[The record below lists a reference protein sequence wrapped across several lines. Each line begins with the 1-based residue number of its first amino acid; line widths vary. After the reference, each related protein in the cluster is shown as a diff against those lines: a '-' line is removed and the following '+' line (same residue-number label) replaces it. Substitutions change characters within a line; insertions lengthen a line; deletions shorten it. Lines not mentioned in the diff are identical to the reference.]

1 MNNLY
6 WNVYRNLERELLAI
20 ADVIHVDD
28 KQINTYSMKIADL
41 LVRTA
46 TEVESISK
54 ELYRLNGGPES
65 ATGRH
70 LYFDSDCINFL
81 NQKWNICKKKVF
93 LVSPYFYL
101 EDMENTEYTPLLDAD
116 KKKINR
122 WLNAYQAVKHD
133 RANCLELGSI
143 KNLLR
148 AMAGLCILNVYYRD
162 EARALPKGNFADFD
176 SSLGSQLFSIK
187 IHPFPGIGLDDVYR
201 KNDDFDECVYLCQV
215 SGESKQPFFEI
226 TKKINA
232 KISEIIV
239 SCIEKEIQE
248 KGLDFNAINESER
261 HSMVKKYEVAASKQ
275 AHQENFREY
284 RIAIDSM
291 HYQCVLNK
299 NQY

>member
-6 WNVYRNLERELLAI
+6 WNVYRNLEREILVI

-28 KQINTYSMKIADL
+28 KQIDTYSMKIADL

-101 EDMENTEYTPLLDAD
+101 ESKENTEYTPLNDAD
-116 KKKINR
+116 QKGRNP

-133 RANCLELGSI
+133 RANCLEQGSLR
-143 KNLLR
+143 NLLQ
-148 AMAGLCILNVYYRD
+148 AMAGLFVLNIYYRD
-162 EARALPKGNFADFD
+162 ETLPLPKGMLADFD
-176 SSLGSQLFSIK
+176 SSLSSQLFSIK
-187 IHPFPGIGLDDVYR
+187 VHPFPGIGLDDVYR
-201 KNDDFDECVYLCQV
+201 KNEDFDECVYLCQV
-215 SGESKQPFFEI
+215 SEESKQPFFEI
-226 TKKINA
+226 TRKINA
-232 KISEIIV
+232 RERELIIGSV
-239 SCIEKEIQE
+239 EKELQTE
-248 KGLDFNAINESER
+248 KIDFNALNESER
-261 HSMVKKYEVAASKQ
+261 HSMVNKYEVEASKQ
-275 AHQENFREY
+275 AHQENFREC

-291 HYQCVLNK
+291 HFQCVLNK